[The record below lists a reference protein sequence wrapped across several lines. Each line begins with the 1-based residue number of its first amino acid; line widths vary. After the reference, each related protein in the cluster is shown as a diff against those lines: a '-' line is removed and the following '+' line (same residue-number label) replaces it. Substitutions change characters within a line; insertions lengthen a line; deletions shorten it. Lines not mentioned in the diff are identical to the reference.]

1 MSDLG
6 KGERLRDNPGHTPT
20 EIGSE
25 RMHEE
30 VLKVRALRCP
40 CGTRLQAGDDRGA
53 MHDVLREHIRR
64 EHPHL
69 EPQTDEGVEAV
80 VSSKSYGVLYV
91 PVGEQDG
98 IEEEGFGPE
107 PY

>member
-1 MSDLG
+1 
-6 KGERLRDNPGHTPT
+6 
-20 EIGSE
+20 
-25 RMHEE
+25 MHEE

-40 CGTRLQAGDDRGA
+40 CGARLQAGDDRA
-53 MHDVLREHIRR
+53 MHEVLREHIVR

-69 EPQTDEGVEAV
+69 EPPTDERIEAV
-80 VSSKSYGVLYV
+80 VCSASYGVIYV